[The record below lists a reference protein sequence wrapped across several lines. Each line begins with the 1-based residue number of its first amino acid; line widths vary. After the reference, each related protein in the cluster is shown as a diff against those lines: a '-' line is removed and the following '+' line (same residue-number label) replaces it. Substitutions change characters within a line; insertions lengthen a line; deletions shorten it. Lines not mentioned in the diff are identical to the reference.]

1 MRNAIRQPM
10 TRPVWLVLISWGLAV
25 LVIAGLLSAW
35 IYTVQREAAQERDR
49 VQREQDK
56 AMCQLIGV
64 FLGGPEPLPGPEGE
78 RSRVVR
84 AGMAHYRDVLRC
96 YEFDGEAPAA
106 PRD

>member
-10 TRPVWLVLISWGLAV
+10 TRPVWLVLISWGMAV
-25 LVIAGLLSAW
+25 LVISGLLSAW
-35 IYTVQREAAQERDR
+35 IYTVQHNAVEEQDR
-49 VQREQDK
+49 AQREQDK
-56 AMCQLIGV
+56 AMCQIIGV

-84 AGMAHYRDVLRC
+84 AKMTNYRDVLKC
-96 YEFDGEAPAA
+96 YEFEGEAPTL